1 MVDEATEVAEAAD
14 SATSVRAAGLRL
26 PAALDSLRYRNYRL
40 LWFGQLVS
48 SSGDWMDQVA
58 LNWLVVSH
66 LYDGHEAALP
76 VAILNA
82 SRLVPILVFTPIG
95 GVLADRMERRKLMF
109 TTQAAAMVLA
119 FILATLVATG
129 FVEFWMVLAVSVG
142 RGIML
147 SFNMPARQ
155 SLISQLVPPNAL
167 MNAIALNS
175 ATLNLTR
182 IAGPLIA
189 ALFFITPFG
198 IAGAFYFNGL
208 TFLAVLA
215 CLAIMAVPPQPER
228 ARTGMLSD
236 LTGGF
241 SYINRT
247 VVLRALVILAIVP
260 MIFGMPYQAM
270 SAVVAKDVLGTGGEG
285 FGLLTAATGV
295 GAVSGALF
303 VASLKSDARKGRLML
318 IGLCSFGLSIIVFAA
333 SSWFLLSLVALAA
346 VGVCQQIYLA
356 SNNTLLQLHAEDEYR
371 GRVMSTL
378 FLSRGMVPLGTLIAG
393 LATTVVGVQWALAAM
408 ASVLIVLALATARFA
423 PRVRAL

>member
-1 MVDEATEVAEAAD
+1 MVEEVADGIEAARND
-14 SATSVRAAGLRL
+14 SRFRL
-26 PAALDSLRYRNYRL
+26 PAAFQSLRYRNYRL

-58 LNWLVVSH
+58 LNWLVVSQ
-66 LYDGHEAALP
+66 LYDGREAALP

-95 GVLADRMERRKLMF
+95 GVLADRLERRRLMF
-109 TTQAAAMVLA
+109 TTQAVAMVLA

-129 FVEFWMVLAVSVG
+129 VVEFWMVLAVAVG

-155 SLISQLVPPNAL
+155 SLISELVPPESL

-182 IAGPLIA
+182 VGGPLIA
-189 ALFFITPFG
+189 ALFFITPLG

-208 TFLAVLA
+208 TFVAVLA
-215 CLAIMAVPPQPER
+215 GLAIMAVPPQPKR
-228 ARTGMLSD
+228 VRSGMLSD
-236 LTGGF
+236 LFGGF
-241 SYINRT
+241 AYINRT
-247 VVLRALVILAIVP
+247 VVLRTLVVLATVP

-270 SAVVAKDVLGTGGEG
+270 SAVVAKDVLGAGGEG
-285 FGLLTAATGV
+285 FAVLTAATGV
-295 GAVSGALF
+295 GAVTGALF
-303 VASLKSDARKGRLML
+303 IASLRSTARKGWITLG
-318 IGLCSFGLSIIVFAA
+318 GLCSFGIAIIVFAA
-333 SSWFLLSLVALAA
+333 SSWFIVSVVAIAA
-346 VGVCQQIYLA
+346 VGVSQQIYLA

-393 LATTVVGVQWALAAM
+393 LAATAVGVQWALAGM
-408 ASVLIVLALATARFA
+408 ASVLVILALVTARFV